1 MRGVLQRVRRAEIR
15 VDGEPVGVIGRG
27 VVLLVGVERGDSVA
41 DAEVLADKVVDLR
54 IFPDDTGRPG
64 RSVVDVGGAVA
75 VVSQFTLAADV
86 RRGRRPSFVRA
97 AAPELAAPL
106 VDAVVDRIAARGVD
120 VAAGVFGA
128 MMEVELV
135 NDGPFTLVLDVVDG
149 RLR

>member
-97 AAPELAAPL
+97 AAPEVAAPL